1 MNWNF
6 QIKHSKR
13 SNRNANTLRVARPWA
28 ARTQPLLAMC
38 AQPMRSSHSCCIPI
52 ASLRTHWCSLRA
64 PALIAR
70 ELSLAVRARDIAR
83 WARDIARWARDIAR
97 WAGDIARW
105 ARDIARWAGDIAR
118 CAREQCWAQRSW
130 HASLRSLRARLR
142 ALVRGSAR
150 CGAARLL
157 PTRDCLGSPFAHAH
171 SSIAR
176 GTRHKAGLLPC
187 ARALRPCSLHSCR
200 TGDELPCSSSH
211 ARTIQHPLRVTRS
224 VHCFVRASYMN
235 ESHKNLKFI
244 FKINDKL
251 INNINFIILGRKIE
265 NLLFNWFP
273 INMDSSL
280 GHKNLKFIINLQF
293 LWWFLIIGF

>member
-28 ARTQPLLAMC
+28 VRTQPLLAMC
-38 AQPMRSSHSCCIPI
+38 AQPMRSSHSCCCPI
-52 ASLRTHWCSLRA
+52 ASLRTAPHRTRA
-64 PALIAR
+64 IAR
-70 ELSLAVRARDIAR
+70 SARARDRSLGARHRSLGALARSLCARAIAR
-83 WARDIARWARDIAR
+83 WRARSL
-97 WAGDIARW
+97 AG
-105 ARDIARWAGDIAR
+105 
-118 CAREQCWAQRSW
+118 AREWCCAQRSW

-157 PTRDCLGSPFAHAH
+157 PTRDCLGSPLAHAH
-171 SSIAR
+171 SFIAR

-211 ARTIQHPLRVTRS
+211 ARTIQHPLRVTSS
-224 VHCFVRASYMN
+224 VHCFVRASYMS

-293 LWWFLIIGF
+293 LWWFLIIGI